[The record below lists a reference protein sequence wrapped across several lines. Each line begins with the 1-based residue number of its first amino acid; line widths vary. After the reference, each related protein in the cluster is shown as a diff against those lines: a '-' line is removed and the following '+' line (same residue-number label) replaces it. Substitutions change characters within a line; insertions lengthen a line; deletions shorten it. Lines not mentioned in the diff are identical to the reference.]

1 MAEQPT
7 PIGYADAQR
16 ELDAILTELERSDV
30 DVDVLA
36 ERVRRAAELIRLC
49 RERIGAA
56 RVHIEQVVADLDA

>member
-1 MAEQPT
+1 MAEQA
-7 PIGYADAQR
+7 PIGYAEAQR
-16 ELDAILTELERSDV
+16 ELDAILNDLERPDI